1 MTFDEFE
8 KKVVERLVSEY
19 NYEEDEAKGLVEDEA
34 ESVKQM
40 YNSMDKSKT
49 EYQISSTAYA
59 LNLMW

>member
-8 KKVVERLVSEY
+8 KKVVERLVLEY
-19 NYEEDEAKGLVEDEA
+19 NYEEAEAKNLVEDEA

-40 YNSMDKSKT
+40 YKSMDESKT